1 MTVSFT
7 SKLARKA
14 AQMFLYVLSA
24 LLVCLILLAGYFF
37 AISPGKPRPIVDD
50 QGRPLA
56 GSLSEKVYVEVNG
69 VQQGMF
75 IQSRDVNN
83 PVLLYLHG
91 GMPDYFLSEI
101 YPTGMEE
108 VFTVV
113 WWEQRGAGMSYSAQ
127 IPPETL
133 TLEQMIADTMAV
145 TNYLRERFGQ
155 EKIFLMGHSGGTFIG
170 IQAAARAPELYHAY
184 IGVAQMANQRRSEVE
199 AYEYMLAQFK
209 ANGNSEMVKKLEAA
223 PVTLEGGIPEA
234 YLRVRDQAMHSL
246 GVGTM
251 REMDSVVTGIFFPSL
266 MSRAYTVP
274 EKLRFWRAKANA
286 GVSILWED
294 SISTDLSE
302 KVPTL
307 KLPVYFMEG
316 VYDYTCT
323 YAQAKAYFDRLDAP
337 VKGFYTF
344 EDSAHSPMFEEPEKM
359 LEILREDVLTGEN
372 RLADGE

>member
-1 MTVSFT
+1 
-7 SKLARKA
+7 
-14 AQMFLYVLSA
+14 
-24 LLVCLILLAGYFF
+24 
-37 AISPGKPRPIVDD
+37 
-50 QGRPLA
+50 
-56 GSLSEKVYVEVNG
+56 
-69 VQQGMF
+69 
-75 IQSRDVNN
+75 
-83 PVLLYLHG
+83 
-91 GMPDYFLSEI
+91 
-101 YPTGMEE
+101 
-108 VFTVV
+108 
-113 WWEQRGAGMSYSAQ
+113 MSYSAQ